1 MSGLRLRAGMVALL
15 LPLAA
20 CVNMSGL
27 GADSEYACAAP
38 EGVACDSVSG
48 TYANAV
54 HHNLPSQR
62 RPQAAP
68 AQTAGPAP
76 SPTGSADAPGNATAP
91 PRPTP
96 GALALTDT
104 SSFAPQALR
113 SQARYL
119 RLWIKPWE
127 DIDGDLFDQAHV
139 YVQVDHGHWQIDH
152 VRQHIREKYS
162 PLRPPVSSAP
172 ALQGE
177 PAGDSSAADATDAAK
192 AIPRGSVMDPRQSFP
207 SLVSPPTT
215 RGARPH

>member
-1 MSGLRLRAGMVALL
+1 MSGLRLRACIVALL
-15 LPLAA
+15 LPLTA

-38 EGVACDSVSG
+38 EGVACESVSG

-76 SPTGSADAPGNATAP
+76 SPAGSANAPGNAAPP
-91 PRPTP
+91 PRPAL
-96 GALALTDT
+96 GALALTDA
-104 SSFAPQALR
+104 SSFAAHALR

-119 RLWIKPWE
+119 RLWVKPWE

-152 VRQHIREKYS
+152 VRRHIREKYY
-162 PLRPPVSSAP
+162 PLRPPVSAAP
-172 ALQGE
+172 ALHSE
-177 PAGDSSAADATDAAK
+177 PVGDSDAADAADAGK
-192 AIPRGSVMDPRQSFP
+192 PIPRPMVTDPRQSFP
-207 SLVSPPTT
+207 SLASPPTA
-215 RGARPH
+215 RGARPQ